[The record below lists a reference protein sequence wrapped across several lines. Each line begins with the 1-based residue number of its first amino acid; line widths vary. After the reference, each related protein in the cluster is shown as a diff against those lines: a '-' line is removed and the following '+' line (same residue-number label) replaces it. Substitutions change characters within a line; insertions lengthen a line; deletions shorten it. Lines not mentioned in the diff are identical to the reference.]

1 MSDFIVALGLVF
13 VIEGLVFS
21 AFPATAKRAMEL
33 VQQTQDG
40 SLRIV
45 GLVVGRPWNS
55 IDLGNPGLNRRQ
67 SRNPVPGSLTRS

>member
-21 AFPATAKRAMEL
+21 AFPGTAKRAMES

-45 GLVVGRPWNS
+45 GIVSAV
-55 IDLGNPGLNRRQ
+55 LGLLLNWAIR
-67 SRNPVPGSLTRS
+67 G